1 MNNILKR
8 AYDALPAPL
17 QSMILGGY
25 SALLN
30 RERYGGRFQEYCA
43 LMEKRQW
50 LSRDDL
56 ISCQDEEVRR
66 LVSHSYE
73 TVPYYR
79 KLFDDRGLKPADIRG
94 CGDLVKLPVL
104 TREDIKKNFKA
115 LVSSAV
121 ASRSLRGGH
130 TSGTTGSP
138 LEVLY
143 DPAAVTMTYAALD
156 RQYKWAGC
164 RLGRDGDRVVVA
176 RGNVIVPLAQAR
188 PPFWRTNRSLNQ
200 LLLSS
205 FHMSSR
211 NLAEYFRAI
220 GDFAPA
226 VLDGYPSTLYILA
239 KYLRNQGIRFPLKAV
254 ISSSETLYDFQRSTI
269 EESFQCKV
277 FDYFALAE
285 RVVFATE
292 CDRHEGHHLCMEYGV
307 TEILDEN
314 DDPLPDG
321 RSGKLVGTSLANFG
335 MPLIRYQTN
344 DHTALRSGPCS
355 CGRGLVM
362 MDDVTTKAED
372 ILTLKDGRVI
382 SPSVLTHPFKPLT
395 SIEESQIVQEELDRI
410 IVKIVP
416 GHTFSEGD
424 RKHLVKELRERLGDE
439 VRIDIE
445 IVESCPRLPSG
456 KFKWVVSKVPLGV

>member
-1 MNNILKR
+1 M
-8 AYDALPAPL
+8 
-17 QSMILGGY
+17 
-25 SALLN
+25 
-30 RERYGGRFQEYCA
+30 
-43 LMEKRQW
+43 
-50 LSRDDL
+50 
-56 ISCQDEEVRR
+56 
-66 LVSHSYE
+66 
-73 TVPYYR
+73 
-79 KLFDDRGLKPADIRG
+79 
-94 CGDLVKLPVL
+94 
-104 TREDIKKNFKA
+104 
-115 LVSSAV
+115 
-121 ASRSLRGGH
+121 
-130 TSGTTGSP
+130 
-138 LEVLY
+138 
-143 DPAAVTMTYAALD
+143 
-156 RQYKWAGC
+156 
-164 RLGRDGDRVVVA
+164 
-176 RGNVIVPLAQAR
+176 
-188 PPFWRTNRSLNQ
+188 NRSVNQ

-205 FHMSSR
+205 FHMSTR

-220 GDFAPA
+220 EEFAPA

-239 KYLRNQGIRFPLKAV
+239 KYLRNQGRRFPLKAV

-292 CDRHEGHHLCMEYGV
+292 CDRHEGHHLCMEYGI
-307 TEILDEN
+307 TEILDGN
-314 DDPLPDG
+314 NDPLPAG

-344 DHTALRSGPCS
+344 DHTALRPDPCS

-416 GHTFSEGD
+416 GRAFSMDD

>member
-1 MNNILKR
+1 MNKNLKK
-8 AYDALPAPL
+8 AYDVFPAAF
-17 QSMILGGY
+17 QNWILEGY

-30 RERYGGRFQEYCA
+30 RERYGGGFRAYRD
-43 LMEKRQW
+43 LLEKSQW
-50 LSRDDL
+50 FSRDEL
-56 ISCQDEEVRR
+56 IAYQEERLRR
-66 LVSHSYE
+66 LVSHAYE

-79 KLFDDRGLKPADIRG
+79 KLFDGLKLKPGDIRER
-94 CGDLVKLPVL
+94 GDLVKLPVL
-104 TREDIKKNFKA
+104 TREDIKKNFNA
-115 LVSSAV
+115 LVSTAIP
-121 ASRSLRGGH
+121 SRKLRGGH

-143 DPAAVTMTYAALD
+143 DPAAVSMTYAALD
-156 RQYKWAGC
+156 RQYRWAGC
-164 RLGRDGDRVVVA
+164 QLGRKGDRVTVA
-176 RGNVIVPLAQAR
+176 RGNVIVPLAKAR
-188 PPFWRTNRSLNQ
+188 PPFWRTNRAMNQ

-205 FHMSSR
+205 FHMSAR

-220 GDFAPA
+220 EQFAPA

-239 KYLRNQGIRFPLKAV
+239 KYLRNRGRRFPLKAV

-277 FDYFALAE
+277 FDYYALAE

-292 CDRHEGHHLCMEYGV
+292 CDRHEGHHLCMEYGI
-307 TEILDEN
+307 TEILDGN
-314 DDPLPDG
+314 NSPLPDG
-321 RSGKLVGTSLANFG
+321 RCGKLVGTALANFG

-344 DHTALRSGPCS
+344 DQTALRSVPCS
-355 CGRGLVM
+355 CGRGLDL

-395 SIEESQIVQEELDRI
+395 SIEESQIVQEKPDWI

-416 GHTFSEGD
+416 GRTFSGSD
-424 RKHLVKELRERLGDE
+424 RRHLIEEMRERLGEE